1 MKENF
6 SICVSLNEPTQ
17 VLCSPLRYAC
27 AKETQNNI
35 AKALELNYRIDLHP
49 DPRLA
54 PSGTHMGWDPNT
66 NIDFKN

>member
-1 MKENF
+1 M
-6 SICVSLNEPTQ
+6 
-17 VLCSPLRYAC
+17 
-27 AKETQNNI
+27 ETKNNI